1 MTARQTG
8 TKERDI
14 RDLVNGDWKFSLAT
28 NVTLLTLRP
37 HRRRTSTA
45 STAAHRPS
53 ESKSKLKSSSKRI
66 TSSKYTLTTGSF
78 PEQGAKQITDNRY
91 AERTTQSVRELW
103 ENTTISTGHLLN
115 NTKKPTHHTKSR
127 WQRSTFPYFSNEVA
141 CSRKSGSP
149 SHGSYLENFSC
160 AEEWRT
166 FLWFRFFVCFK
177 FSGFCRLSW
186 LYFTFSFVITK
197 NVNLVSCF
205 NVL

>member
-1 MTARQTG
+1 MW
-8 TKERDI
+8 EFFRDSHDSETDGHK

-28 NVTLLTLRP
+28 NATLLTLRP

-115 NTKKPTHHTKSR
+115 NTKKTPMHHTKSR

-141 CSRKSGSP
+141 CSWKSGSP
-149 SHGSYLENFSC
+149 YSIPRILSGKLQLC
-160 AEEWRT
+160 WR
-166 FLWFRFFVCFK
+166 VK
-177 FSGFCRLSW
+177 NV
-186 LYFTFSFVITK
+186 FVISFFC
-197 NVNLVSCF
+197 LF
-205 NVL
+205 

>member
-1 MTARQTG
+1 MEIESSAWPPTSPFSHCAPTG
-8 TKERDI
+8 AGPALRALRLTDHQSPNPSWSRPL
-14 RDLVNGDWKFSLAT
+14 RGSR
-28 NVTLLTLRP
+28 LLNILSPQVVSPNRELS
-37 HRRRTSTA
+37 R
-45 STAAHRPS
+45 
-53 ESKSKLKSSSKRI
+53 L
-66 TSSKYTLTTGSF
+66 L
-78 PEQGAKQITDNRY
+78 ITDTPNAQLRVWGNSGK
-91 AERTTQSVRELW
+91 TPLSVQVIYL
-103 ENTTISTGHLLN
+103 TIQKN
-115 NTKKPTHHTKSR
+115 PTHHTKSR

-177 FSGFCRLSW
+177 FSGFSRLSW